1 MERELSETNV
11 TQDPNTSGTVSSTE
25 ETTKV
30 EGERLSYGSAVALTL
45 ALLGCILLTLSI
57 IIAGYFHGHMS
68 IKAVYHSITNFS

>member
-30 EGERLSYGSAVALTL
+30 EGERLMLTL
-45 ALLGCILLTLSI
+45 AFLGCILLTLST

-68 IKAVYHSITNFS
+68 IQKVYHSLHNFT